1 MKNNRNVMAIESVIL
16 SYTKLD
22 NLLSKLSYALWVGT
36 KWSLFDHSATC
47 CLSGHDPRT
56 GRRIFVGV
64 LFAALCFFTACDD
77 SSSGAGPDPVAEV
90 SSSSGD
96 DAISS
101 SSVTN
106 KGTSS
111 GGSPVS
117 SSSTNSSSSAKSS
130 SSTDAKSSSSS
141 GLIPESCEEKDENRI
156 LTIYDTGE
164 RYVCKSGQ
172 YVKIES
178 SSSSKVKKTCS
189 ADEEGTTRRED
200 GARFVCEDG
209 YWVPMESSSSSK
221 VSSSSYF
228 DMTNQFNEKVSYGE
242 FTDPRDGQKYRT
254 VSMYDDTFERTYVF
268 FAENLNYG
276 KMVSGGTVQ
285 GDSTKYCYDDDPWYC
300 ENGWGGLYTWSNAM
314 GFPAVCDSV
323 SISAEACSQK
333 FVYPS
338 GYGQPQNYV
347 QHQGICPEGWHV
359 VNAGEWAHLEQ
370 RTGGSVAHY
379 MGSKVAGFG
388 NENLY
393 GMSLLPAGEWNSLG
407 SKFEVI
413 STFALLWLPQ
423 QYPEY
428 DECAYAA
435 MVKTNEFN
443 GSSRSGKSQGLS
455 IRCVKNY

>member
-1 MKNNRNVMAIESVIL
+1 MK
-16 SYTKLD
+16 Y
-22 NLLSKLSYALWVGT
+22 
-36 KWSLFDHSATC
+36 
-47 CLSGHDPRT
+47 
-56 GRRIFVGV
+56 
-64 LFAALCFFTACDD
+64 FAALLLSAVLFVACGDDD
-77 SSSGAGPDPVAEV
+77 SSSFVSPEKETSSSIAESSSERSGGDPSSP
-90 SSSSGD
+90 SSSS
-96 DAISS
+96 SS
-101 SSVTN
+101 AQ
-106 KGTSS
+106 
-111 GGSPVS
+111 

-130 SSTDAKSSSSS
+130 SSTDVKSSSSN

-172 YVKIES
+172 YVKMES
-178 SSSSKVKKTCS
+178 SSSSKVKKACS

-200 GARFVCEDG
+200 GVRFVCEDG
-209 YWVPMESSSSSK
+209 YWVPVESSSSSK

-276 KMVSGGTVQ
+276 KMVSGGIVQ

-388 NENLY
+388 NENFY

-428 DECAYAA
+428 DDCAYAA

-443 GSSRSGKSQGLS
+443 RASRSGKSQGLS